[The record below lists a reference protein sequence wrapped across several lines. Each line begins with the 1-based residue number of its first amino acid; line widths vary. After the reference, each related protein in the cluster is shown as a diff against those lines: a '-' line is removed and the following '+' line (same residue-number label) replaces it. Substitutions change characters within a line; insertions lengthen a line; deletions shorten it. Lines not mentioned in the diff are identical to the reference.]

1 MMEKAMTSTWVS
13 SRYGGQRSMGPWWL
27 LALVAMLMPAARAEA
42 RSKAAKNLVR
52 AVRVAGGGETRDV
65 IIETASEPTF
75 TVFRLSD
82 PMRVVIDVSGGDIS
96 KLDGPVNID
105 DGVVTQ
111 VAVQQFNSDGF
122 SIGRLIVGFNHDVSY
137 DVKAD
142 GNRIVVRAA
151 TPGVQIERAVPPPA
165 APVDLGAK
173 ERLENA
179 KREAAALAEKATA
192 ERKAADAAA
201 DTAKSEREEAARLA
215 AAAKQAQKEALVA
228 KADAEEQRKKAGEA
242 VERDRAKANEA
253 LARAEARL
261 SQLNDAQAKLAV
273 SQAEADRKAAQAEQA
288 RKDAVQAATLAEAKH
303 KVRVAE
309 LEDQI
314 ARAQSEKREA
324 AEALARAAVAKKEA
338 DAAQRVALQAKA
350 EADKARSDT
359 DAKLEAIAMRE
370 KKAQEAMAA
379 LAGAQRE
386 VASQKQQLA
395 GAQREV
401 QTEKERL
408 ESERVR
414 LEKMQ
419 AQLSAREA
427 QLTAEQQAARA
438 KAEQARTV
446 ATAPTPRT
454 DAEPTL
460 VSATL
465 PKEAMKSVGLTG
477 VSRAGDG
484 ILLALD
490 GNVEPRVE
498 RVDDPP
504 RLVVDLVGAERKVKR
519 TTYGVDAPNV
529 RRVRLGE
536 HDGMV
541 RAVIDLASADVE
553 HAVTSDAKGVRIAVR
568 KVKAQKS
575 RPEESAVAAVKE
587 TSGIAQLRKVDFNQ
601 TGKISRITLALSGEV
616 QTRVDDRSKKAWVLE
631 LTGTHVDAA
640 LEKSLDTSAY
650 GGVVRLVS
658 TYQASREP
666 QIVNI
671 VVQLQGTATQRLVR
685 DGSSIA
691 WEITGEAKA
700 PALPAI
706 AETEPAAPEIAT
718 QRTPQTA
725 GYASAAAA
733 VARSIPAQSTA
744 SGRARRVS
752 LNFKDADIV
761 NVIRLIADVT
771 GENIITSEDVKGKV
785 TVRLRNVPWETAL
798 DTILKSKGYDKV
810 RSHNILRI
818 APAALIQGERD
829 AEIARQKS
837 QIEIEEK
844 VIKIVT
850 VNYANATEV
859 VTQVKSLL
867 STRGTAQTDERTN
880 TIIVEDVR
888 SNIDRLVELV
898 RRLDKQTPQVLIEAR
913 IVEAS
918 TNFSQDLG
926 VQWGGQ
932 AQATAATGNPTGLS
946 FPGDVIVTGANATG
960 GTAGVT
966 TPGNYAVNLPAAIT
980 TGGAIGLVFG
990 SAGGSQLLQLRLA
1003 ALEGRGSGR
1012 IISSPRVA
1020 TLDNRTA
1027 KISQGV
1033 DIPITVTS
1041 AAGANT
1047 RFVPAN
1053 LELEVTPHVTNDGAI
1068 LMRIHATRNEP
1079 NFARTGAFGDPTIE
1093 RREAQTEVLVNDG
1106 DTTVIGGIYTR
1117 NTTRQYSQ
1125 VPVLSQ
1131 IPVLGWLFKNRTDR
1145 DNKSELLIFISPK
1158 IVNRS
1163 ESTVSSGDTMSGG

>member
-1 MMEKAMTSTWVS
+1 MTKSRVS
-13 SRYGGQRSMGPWWL
+13 GRFGGQRLLGAMMLLGA
-27 LALVAMLMPAARAEA
+27 LALVPAA
-42 RSKAAKNLVR
+42 SAKSNAVKNVVKG
-52 AVRVAGGGETRDV
+52 VRVAGDGEMRDV
-65 IIETASEPTF
+65 IIETAGEPTF

-82 PMRVVIDVSGGDIS
+82 PMRVVIDISGGDIS
-96 KLDGPVNID
+96 KLDGPVKID

-137 DVKAD
+137 DVKAE
-142 GNRIVVRAA
+142 GTSIVVRSAS
-151 TPGVQIERAVPPPA
+151 PGMRIERAVPPPS
-165 APVDLGAK
+165 APADLGAK
-173 ERLENA
+173 DRLEAA

-192 ERKAADAAA
+192 ERRAADAAA

-215 AAAKQAQKEALVA
+215 TAAKLAQKEALAA

-242 VERDRAKANEA
+242 AERDRAKANEA
-253 LARAEARL
+253 LARAEQRL
-261 SQLNDAQAKLAV
+261 QQLNDSQAKIAA

-288 RKDAVQAATLAEAKH
+288 RKDAIQAATLAEAKH

-309 LEDQI
+309 LEEQV
-314 ARAQSEKREA
+314 AKAQSEKREA
-324 AEALARAAVAKKEA
+324 AEATARAAAAKKEA
-338 DAAQRVALQAKA
+338 DAAQKLAVQAKA
-350 EADKARSDT
+350 DADKARRET
-359 DAKLEAIAMRE
+359 DAKLEVIAARE
-370 KKAQEAMAA
+370 K
-379 LAGAQRE
+379 
-386 VASQKQQLA
+386 QLA
-395 GAQREV
+395 S
-401 QTEKERL
+401 
-408 ESERVR
+408 ESQR

-438 KAEQARTV
+438 SAEKSRTLALAAAEQ
-446 ATAPTPRT
+446 PRA
-454 DAEPTL
+454 DVEPTMT
-460 VSATL
+460 AAAI
-465 PKEAMKSVGLTG
+465 PANAKNVGLTG
-477 VSRAGDG
+477 VSRAGDAV
-484 ILLALD
+484 LLVLD
-490 GNVEPRVE
+490 GSVEPRVE

-504 RLVVDLVGAERKVKR
+504 RLVIDLVGAQRRVKR

-553 HAVTSDAKGVRIAVR
+553 HKVESDAKGLRIAVR
-568 KVKAQKS
+568 KVKRTRGAA
-575 RPEESAVAAVKE
+575 EESAVAAK
-587 TSGIAQLRKVDFNQ
+587 TSSSPSPPSTPGMVQLRNVSFEQNGKV
-601 TGKISRITLALSGEV
+601 SRVSLALSGEV
-616 QTRVDDRSKKAWVLE
+616 QARIDDRSKKAWVLE
-631 LTGTHVDAA
+631 LTGAHVDTS

-685 DGSSIA
+685 DGNTMS
-691 WEITGEAKA
+691 WEITGETKSPA
-700 PALPAI
+700 PPAI
-706 AETEPAAPEIAT
+706 AEAEPEL

-733 VARSIPAQSTA
+733 VARSIPAATNP
-744 SGRARRVS
+744 GRARRVS

-810 RSHNILRI
+810 RSHNIIRV
-818 APAALIQGERD
+818 APSAQIQAERD

-850 VNYANATEV
+850 VNYANAGEV
-859 VTQVKSLL
+859 VNQVKSLL
-867 STRGTAQTDERTN
+867 STRGTVQVDERTN

-946 FPGDVIVTGANATG
+946 FPGDVIVSGANTG
-960 GTAGVT
+960 GVTDGVT
-966 TPGNYAVNLPAAIT
+966 SPGRYAVNLPAAIT

-1068 LMRIHATRNEP
+1068 LMRIRATRNEP

-1093 RREAQTEVLVNDG
+1093 RREAQTEVLVADG

-1131 IPVLGWLFKNRTDR
+1131 IPLLGWLFKSRTDR

-1158 IVNRS
+1158 IVNRQ
-1163 ESTVSSGDTMSGG
+1163 ESQVASGDAMQGG

>member
-1 MMEKAMTSTWVS
+1 MTKSWVS
-13 SRYGGQRSMGPWWL
+13 GRAGQRVRGAMMLLGA
-27 LALVAMLMPAARAEA
+27 LALTTASLA
-42 RSKAAKNLVR
+42 SAKSSAVKNMVR
-52 AVRVAGGGETRDV
+52 GVRVAGGGETRDV
-65 IIETASEPTF
+65 IIETATEPTF

-96 KLDGPVNID
+96 KLDGPVKID

-137 DVKAD
+137 DVKAE
-142 GNRIVVRAA
+142 GSSIVVRASS
-151 TPGVQIERAVPPPA
+151 PGMRIERATPPPA
-165 APVDLGAK
+165 APADLGAK
-173 ERLENA
+173 DRLDAA

-192 ERKAADAAA
+192 ERRAADAAA

-215 AAAKQAQKEALVA
+215 TAAKLAQKEAQAA
-228 KADAEEQRKKAGEA
+228 KADAEEQRKKASEVA
-242 VERDRAKANEA
+242 ERDRAKANEA
-253 LARAEARL
+253 LARAEQRL
-261 SQLNDAQAKLAV
+261 QQLND
-273 SQAEADRKAAQAEQA
+273 SQARLAAQQTEADRKSAQAEQA
-288 RKDAVQAATLAEAKH
+288 RKDAIQAATLAEAKH

-309 LEDQI
+309 LEEQV
-314 ARAQSEKREA
+314 AKAQSEKREA
-324 AEALARAAVAKKEA
+324 ADATARAAAAKKEA
-338 DAAQRVALQAKA
+338 DAAQKLAVQAKA
-350 EADKARSDT
+350 DADKARRDT
-359 DAKLEAIAMRE
+359 DAKLEAIAARE
-370 KKAQEAMAA
+370 K
-379 LAGAQRE
+379 
-386 VASQKQQLA
+386 QLA
-395 GAQREV
+395 S
-401 QTEKERL
+401 
-408 ESERVR
+408 ESQR

-427 QLTAEQQAARA
+427 QLTAEQQAAKSA
-438 KAEQARTV
+438 AEKSRTV
-446 ATAPTPRT
+446 AAAEQRS
-454 DAEPTL
+454 DAEPTMTN
-460 VSATL
+460 VAVPATG
-465 PKEAMKSVGLTG
+465 KNVGLTG
-477 VSRAGDG
+477 VSRAGDAV
-484 ILLALD
+484 LLALD

-504 RLVVDLVGAERKVKR
+504 RLVIDLVGARSRVKR

-553 HAVTSDAKGVRIAVR
+553 HKIESDAKGVRIAVR
-568 KVKAQKS
+568 KVKRNRGSA
-575 RPEESAVAAVKE
+575 EESAVAAA
-587 TSGIAQLRKVDFNQ
+587 SPAMPGQAQLRKVDFEQN
-601 TGKISRITLALSGEV
+601 GKVSRVSLTVSGDV

-631 LTGTHVDAA
+631 LTGTHVDAG

-650 GGVVRLVS
+650 GGAVRLVS

-671 VVQLQGTATQRLVR
+671 VVQLQGTATGRLVR
-685 DGSSIA
+685 DGNTIA
-691 WEITGEAKA
+691 WEITGDVKSPAPPVVAEA
-700 PALPAI
+700 
-706 AETEPAAPEIAT
+706 EPEL

-733 VARSIPAQSTA
+733 VARQIPAATGQ
-744 SGRARRVS
+744 GRARRVS

-810 RSHNILRI
+810 RSHNIIRV
-818 APAALIQGERD
+818 APAAQIQAERD

-850 VNYANATEV
+850 VNYANAGEV
-859 VTQVKSLL
+859 VNQVKSLL
-867 STRGTAQTDERTN
+867 STRGTVQVDERTN

-946 FPGDVIVTGANATG
+946 FPGDVIVSGANQG
-960 GTAGVT
+960 GLTDGVT
-966 TPGNYAVNLPAAIT
+966 TPGRYAVNLPAAIT

-1068 LMRIHATRNEP
+1068 LMRIRATRNEP

-1093 RREAQTEVLVNDG
+1093 RREAQTEVLVADG

-1131 IPVLGWLFKNRTDR
+1131 IPLLGWLFKNRTDR

-1158 IVNRS
+1158 IVNRQ
-1163 ESTVSSGDTMSGG
+1163 ESQVVTGDSMQGG

>member
-1 MMEKAMTSTWVS
+1 
-13 SRYGGQRSMGPWWL
+13 G
-27 LALVAMLMPAARAEA
+27 
-42 RSKAAKNLVR
+42 
-52 AVRVAGGGETRDV
+52 
-65 IIETASEPTF
+65 
-75 TVFRLSD
+75 
-82 PMRVVIDVSGGDIS
+82 
-96 KLDGPVNID
+96 
-105 DGVVTQ
+105 
-111 VAVQQFNSDGF
+111 
-122 SIGRLIVGFNHDVSY
+122 
-137 DVKAD
+137 
-142 GNRIVVRAA
+142 
-151 TPGVQIERAVPPPA
+151 
-165 APVDLGAK
+165 
-173 ERLENA
+173 
-179 KREAAALAEKATA
+179 
-192 ERKAADAAA
+192 
-201 DTAKSEREEAARLA
+201 
-215 AAAKQAQKEALVA
+215 
-228 KADAEEQRKKAGEA
+228 
-242 VERDRAKANEA
+242 
-253 LARAEARL
+253 
-261 SQLNDAQAKLAV
+261 
-273 SQAEADRKAAQAEQA
+273 
-288 RKDAVQAATLAEAKH
+288 
-303 KVRVAE
+303 KV
-309 LEDQI
+309 
-314 ARAQSEKREA
+314 
-324 AEALARAAVAKKEA
+324 
-338 DAAQRVALQAKA
+338 
-350 EADKARSDT
+350 
-359 DAKLEAIAMRE
+359 
-370 KKAQEAMAA
+370 
-379 LAGAQRE
+379 
-386 VASQKQQLA
+386 
-395 GAQREV
+395 
-401 QTEKERL
+401 
-408 ESERVR
+408 
-414 LEKMQ
+414 
-419 AQLSAREA
+419 
-427 QLTAEQQAARA
+427 
-438 KAEQARTV
+438 
-446 ATAPTPRT
+446 
-454 DAEPTL
+454 
-460 VSATL
+460 
-465 PKEAMKSVGLTG
+465 
-477 VSRAGDG
+477 
-484 ILLALD
+484 
-490 GNVEPRVE
+490 
-498 RVDDPP
+498 
-504 RLVVDLVGAERKVKR
+504 
-519 TTYGVDAPNV
+519 
-529 RRVRLGE
+529 
-536 HDGMV
+536 
-541 RAVIDLASADVE
+541 
-553 HAVTSDAKGVRIAVR
+553 
-568 KVKAQKS
+568 
-575 RPEESAVAAVKE
+575 
-587 TSGIAQLRKVDFNQ
+587 
-601 TGKISRITLALSGEV
+601 SRITLALSGDV

-666 QIVNI
+666 RVVNI
-671 VVQLQGTATQRLVR
+671 VVQLQGNATQRLLR
-685 DGSSIA
+685 DGNAIA

-706 AETEPAAPEIAT
+706 AEAAEPEVAT

-810 RSHNILRI
+810 RAHNILRI
-818 APAALIQGERD
+818 APANQIQGERD

-850 VNYANATEV
+850 VNYANAGEV
-859 VTQVKSLL
+859 VNQVKSLL
-867 STRGTAQTDERTN
+867 STRGTVQTDERTN

-932 AQATAATGNPTGLS
+932 AQATAASGNPTGLS
-946 FPGDVIVTGANATG
+946 FPGDIIATGANTG
-960 GTAGVT
+960 GVTSGVT

-1131 IPVLGWLFKNRTDR
+1131 IPLLGWLFKNRTDR

-1163 ESTVSSGDTMSGG
+1163 ESTVSGGDTMSGG

>member
-1 MMEKAMTSTWVS
+1 MMEKAMTKPWVS
-13 SRYGGQRSMGPWWL
+13 SRYGGQRLRGAL
-27 LALVAMLMPAARAEA
+27 LLLGALTLMPALASS
-42 RSKAAKNLVR
+42 RSNAPKNVVR
-52 AVRVAGGGETRDV
+52 GVRVAGGGETRDV

-96 KLDGPVNID
+96 KLDGPVTID

-142 GNRIVVRAA
+142 GNRIVVRAG
-151 TPGVQIERAVPPPA
+151 TPGMHIERAVPPPA
-165 APVDLGAK
+165 APADLGAK
-173 ERLENA
+173 ERLEAA
-179 KREAAALAEKATA
+179 KKEAAALADKATA

-215 AAAKQAQKEALVA
+215 SAAKQAQKEAQAA

-253 LARAEARL
+253 LARAELRL
-261 SQLNDAQAKLAV
+261 QQLNDAQAKLAV

-309 LEDQI
+309 LEDQV
-314 ARAQSEKREA
+314 AKAQSEKREA
-324 AEALARAAVAKKEA
+324 AEATARATAAKKDA
-338 DAAQRVALQAKA
+338 DTAQRLAVQAKA

-359 DAKLEAIAMRE
+359 DIKLEAIAVRE

-379 LAGAQRE
+379 LAGVQRE
-386 VASQKQQLA
+386 VASQKAQLD
-395 GAQREV
+395 
-401 QTEKERL
+401 
-408 ESERVR
+408 SERVR

-438 KAEQARTV
+438 KVEQARTV
-446 ATAPTPRT
+446 ALAETPRA
-454 DAEPTL
+454 DVEPTL
-460 VSATL
+460 ISAAA
-465 PKEAMKSVGLTG
+465 PKQVFKTVGLTG

-484 ILLALD
+484 VLLALD

-504 RLVVDLVGAERKVKR
+504 RLVVDLVGAQRKVKR
-519 TTYGVDAPNV
+519 TSYGVDAPNV

-536 HDGMV
+536 HEGMV

-553 HAVTSDAKGVRIAVR
+553 HAVTSDSRGVRIAVR
-568 KVKAQKS
+568 KVKARSKAS
-575 RPEESAVAAVKE
+575 EESAVASERAAGPAGEEGAV
-587 TSGIAQLRKVDFNQ
+587 AQLRKVDFDQ
-601 TGKISRITLALSGEV
+601 SGRVSRITLALSGDV

-658 TYQASREP
+658 TYQASRAP

-671 VVQLQGTATQRLVR
+671 VVQLQGTATQRLLR
-685 DGSSIA
+685 DGNSIA
-691 WEITGEAKA
+691 WEITGETKA
-700 PALPAI
+700 TPEPAI
-706 AETEPAAPEIAT
+706 AEKSEPEVAT
-718 QRTPQTA
+718 QRTPQAA
-725 GYASAAAA
+725 GYVSAAAA
-733 VARSIPAQSTA
+733 VARSIPAQSAA

-798 DTILKSKGYDKV
+798 DPILKSKGYDKV

-818 APAALIQGERD
+818 APAAQIQGERD

-850 VNYANATEV
+850 VNYASAGEV
-859 VTQVKSLL
+859 VNQVKSLL
-867 STRGTAQTDERTN
+867 STRGTVQTDERTN

-946 FPGDVIVTGANATG
+946 FPGDIIATGANGTGATD
-960 GTAGVT
+960 GVT
-966 TPGNYAVNLPAAIT
+966 SPGRYAVNLPAAIT

-1131 IPVLGWLFKNRTDR
+1131 IPLLGWLFKNRTDR

-1163 ESTVSSGDTMSGG
+1163 ESTVSGGDTMSGG